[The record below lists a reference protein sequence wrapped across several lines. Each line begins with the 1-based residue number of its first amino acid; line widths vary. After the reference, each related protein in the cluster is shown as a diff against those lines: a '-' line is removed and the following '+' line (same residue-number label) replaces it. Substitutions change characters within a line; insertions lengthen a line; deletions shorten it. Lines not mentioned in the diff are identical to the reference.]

1 MKSIAYQRKI
11 AFQTVIRIFSCE
23 GIKGDAAWFYIL
35 YQFFLEKWLS
45 DSVSS

>member
-23 GIKGDAAWFYIL
+23 GIKGDAWFYIL